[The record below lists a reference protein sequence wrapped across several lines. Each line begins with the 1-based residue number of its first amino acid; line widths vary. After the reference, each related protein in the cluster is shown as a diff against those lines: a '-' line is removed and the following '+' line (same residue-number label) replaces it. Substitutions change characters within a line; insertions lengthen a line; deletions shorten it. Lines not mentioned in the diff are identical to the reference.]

1 MAFTAINPIVLNT
14 PSPAGLARKSYV
26 ATDGQTWVKGEFCY
40 LNSGAISACTTTTGS
55 AVVFGIFA
63 KDQTTETASSE
74 SVWIDVL
81 EVGTKLQ
88 MCITNNGSATGAS
101 ENDAAIGTVYEAYT
115 VSNVAY
121 VDLNATTAGQFKVL
135 DTYTALNE
143 EQAAYQSHTADI
155 EPGWLICQFI
165 LASAT

>member
-1 MAFTAINPIVLNT
+1 MALTAINPIVLNT
-14 PSPAGLARKSYV
+14 PSPAGLARVEYLAEDSK
-26 ATDGQTWVKGEFCY
+26 TWKAGEFCY
-40 LNSGAISACTTTTGS
+40 LNSGTVSPVSTTTGS
-55 AVVFGIFA
+55 ALVFGIFA
-63 KDQTTETASSE
+63 ETQATSTST
-74 SVWIDVL
+74 STVWVYVL

-101 ENDAAIGTVYEAYT
+101 ENDATIGTVYEAYT
-115 VSNVAY
+115 ASNVSY

-135 DTYTALNE
+135 NRYTDLNE
-143 EQAAYQSHTADI
+143 EQAAYQSHTADS